1 MPKLTDD
8 QIYERLRTY
17 LGEFS
22 TLVRLRAPKQQL
34 LNGDG
39 SRHGLN
45 HIVETFQMLPEDSSA
60 EFRIRE

>member
-1 MPKLTDD
+1 MPVDNAE
-8 QIYERLRTY
+8 IMERLRLYTA
-17 LGEFS
+17 EFS
-22 TLVRLRAPKQQL
+22 ALLRSGVPRDLL

-45 HIVETFQMLPEDSSA
+45 HINELFQMLPSSNKA